1 MILKTLRVCT
11 VDCHP
16 HRTLKLDKALASKS
30 TSILHREIIN
40 RCCRRVRRITSSTHS
55 TRCKRIISGAATSHR
70 SPTHILSCKLLLHD
84 TSLSLAPS
92 IKMLQH
98 LTFWIRKSSAQ
109 ERLRHKLSVPPLFL
123 YRQPI

>member
-40 RCCRRVRRITSSTHS
+40 RCCRRIRRITSSTHS

-84 TSLSLAPS
+84 TSLSLALS
-92 IKMLQH
+92 IKMLFH
-98 LTFWIRKSSAQ
+98 LWIRKSSAQ
-109 ERLRHKLSVPPLFL
+109 ERSPHRLSVLPPVL